1 MAENNGVIF
10 CGTEGGLYFSN
21 NEGISWTHA
30 PKKWTSVWSLINWG
44 DTLGI
49 LYYGYDNSTFIDPH
63 KIYFQLSYD
72 FGQTWQDSIVVS
84 SWYSGSISG
93 SLRKVEKS
101 ILFFDH
107 DGSMKYSLD
116 FGQTIKNVPTNDSIN
131 NPSPDIH
138 SYSIDKGKLIYSFF
152 HANGVD
158 TKLYNYCSF
167 DTLHSFSQFDTS
179 FAQLVLID
187 STILGVDI
195 IVVPKALK
203 ISHNLGQTWDTIPA
217 FPSFSN
223 ANSAFFFNKTASSIY
238 MTRSSSTPNSIDYF
252 VSHDKGNTWQ
262 PTLTYT
268 VKYDTVA
275 VSNNQQIGLHGELP
289 KKIVVLDANDQIVGT
304 RMEGIYSGTFT
315 RSRTTNNKLYTHN
328 SESVYFTEDNSA
340 SWNKLTMPKM
350 YWINYFN
357 IFNDTLYAFSELSLN
372 LYKSGDYGLSWDT
385 ITLPE
390 QGFSAAGSN
399 LSFFVWGSKYIYS
412 TKTYENCWISHDF
425 GVTWDT
431 LNVPVNY
438 YLRLYKDKLFSINR
452 NGNLYNLNTSLEW
465 DSLVRVPAGGGNS
478 YPQFFQIED
487 KIIYASYSYL
497 NNCLI
502 SSDSANT
509 WNQITMTGI
518 PGAGIN
524 NMIPYNGYWYAIESG
539 NAIYASNDNGLN
551 WAVVANNG
559 FIPNTDLDTL
569 NGVLYA
575 TSKSNGIWRFS
586 GNQMTAV
593 SGKAFYDLNKNGT
606 QDVSDPPCAN
616 ATINLVAQ
624 NTATLTNING
634 DYSFFSINNSDSLQC
649 TVLNSLAAAVPTI
662 QHFTGNNN
670 QLNFALQFDS
680 TAYDASVYAVTPLA
694 VAGFNMFLNV
704 NIKNNALPIS
714 GGLLKI
720 LPHENVTLSASSIS
734 DTAISFS
741 GDTIL
746 YQIGTMAFQEQFALD
761 FEFDSLVGY
770 NIGDT
775 IQFEVWFISNET
787 DLIPSNNYQNVIG
800 FVVSSYDPNDK
811 QCLTGTYFTPQQLL
825 ANEEIKY
832 QIRFENTGNYY
843 AQIVRIL
850 DTLSAYLDPSTL
862 RILSSSHPTNFT
874 IKDQVVNFYFPG
886 ICLPSI
892 EQDSVLNKGYVAFA
906 IKCKS
911 SAAQFDIVNNA
922 ADIYFD
928 FNTPIHTNTVT
939 TFIDYPPAI
948 VTSLFDT
955 NLNQGF
961 KVYPNP
967 FNDFTIVTANKSAK
981 IKSITLNSILGAE
994 IWRQDFNTSI
1004 YQHQLLMN
1012 EFSDGIYFLTVLGED
1027 GDKSIF
1033 KLVKRK

>member
-1 MAENNGVIF
+1 MNGIPSTGVYQMISYNNYWYATFGN
-10 CGTEGGLYFSN
+10 GG
-21 NEGISWTHA
+21 
-30 PKKWTSVWSLINWG
+30 
-44 DTLGI
+44 
-49 LYYGYDNSTFIDPH
+49 
-63 KIYFQLSYD
+63 
-72 FGQTWQDSIVVS
+72 
-84 SWYSGSISG
+84 
-93 SLRKVEKS
+93 
-101 ILFFDH
+101 
-107 DGSMKYSLD
+107 
-116 FGQTIKNVPTNDSIN
+116 
-131 NPSPDIH
+131 
-138 SYSIDKGKLIYSFF
+138 
-152 HANGVD
+152 
-158 TKLYNYCSF
+158 
-167 DTLHSFSQFDTS
+167 
-179 FAQLVLID
+179 
-187 STILGVDI
+187 
-195 IVVPKALK
+195 
-203 ISHNLGQTWDTIPA
+203 
-217 FPSFSN
+217 
-223 ANSAFFFNKTASSIY
+223 
-238 MTRSSSTPNSIDYF
+238 
-252 VSHDKGNTWQ
+252 
-262 PTLTYT
+262 
-268 VKYDTVA
+268 
-275 VSNNQQIGLHGELP
+275 
-289 KKIVVLDANDQIVGT
+289 
-304 RMEGIYSGTFT
+304 
-315 RSRTTNNKLYTHN
+315 
-328 SESVYFTEDNSA
+328 
-340 SWNKLTMPKM
+340 
-350 YWINYFN
+350 
-357 IFNDTLYAFSELSLN
+357 
-372 LYKSGDYGLSWDT
+372 
-385 ITLPE
+385 
-390 QGFSAAGSN
+390 
-399 LSFFVWGSKYIYS
+399 
-412 TKTYENCWISHDF
+412 
-425 GVTWDT
+425 
-431 LNVPVNY
+431 
-438 YLRLYKDKLFSINR
+438 
-452 NGNLYNLNTSLEW
+452 
-465 DSLVRVPAGGGNS
+465 
-478 YPQFFQIED
+478 
-487 KIIYASYSYL
+487 IYAS
-497 NNCLI
+497 
-502 SSDSANT
+502 DD
-509 WNQITMTGI
+509 Q
-518 PGAGIN
+518 
-524 NMIPYNGYWYAIESG
+524 
-539 NAIYASNDNGLN
+539 GLN
-551 WAVVANNG
+551 WSQISTNG
-559 FIPNTDLDTL
+559 FTPYRDLDTL
-569 NGVLYA
+569 NGNLYA
-575 TSKSNGIWRFS
+575 TSLRNGLWKFNGS
-586 GNQMTAV
+586 QLTAV
-593 SGKAFYDLNKNGT
+593 SGKVFYDLNNNA
-606 QDVSDPPCAN
+606 QMDILEPPIPN
-616 ATINLVAQ
+616 ASIKLINQ
-624 NTATLTNING
+624 NTTTQTNFNG

-720 LPHENVTLSASSIS
+720 LPHANVTLSASSIG

-787 DLIPSNNYQNVIG
+787 DLIPSNDYQNVIG

-874 IKDQVVNFYFPG
+874 IKDQIVNFYFPG

-1004 YQHQLLMN
+1004 YQHQLFMN